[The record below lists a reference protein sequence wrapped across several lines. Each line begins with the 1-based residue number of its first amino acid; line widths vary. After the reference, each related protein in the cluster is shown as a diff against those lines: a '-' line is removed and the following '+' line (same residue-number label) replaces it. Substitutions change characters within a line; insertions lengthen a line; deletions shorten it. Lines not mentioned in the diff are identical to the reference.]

1 MIYKNNNKNERQFTM
16 ISTVLDEK
24 ISDIP
29 DDYHPPKDDDFMG
42 AKMREYFRQKL
53 LTWRKELTQEYTQA
67 VLNLQDLACNESDPN
82 DRAASE
88 IDMRMTMRSMDRERK
103 LINKID
109 DALLRIKN
117 GTFGYCEQTDDP
129 IEVARLE
136 ARPVATLC
144 FKAQEALERI
154 EKVHR
159 E

>member
-1 MIYKNNNKNERQFTM
+1 M

-24 ISDIP
+24 ILDIP
-29 DDYHPPKDDDFMG
+29 DDYHPSTDDEFMG
-42 AKMREYFRQKL
+42 VKMREYFRQKL

-67 VLNLQDLACNESDPN
+67 VLNLQDLTCTESDPN

-109 DALLRIKN
+109 DALLRVKN
-117 GTFGYCEQTDDP
+117 GTYGYCEQTDDP

-136 ARPVATLC
+136 VRPVATLC

>member
-1 MIYKNNNKNERQFTM
+1 MVL
-16 ISTVLDEK
+16 TVLDEK
-24 ISDIP
+24 IIDLSTDYDPQKDSQFMSDE
-29 DDYHPPKDDDFMG
+29 
-42 AKMREYFRQKL
+42 MREYFRLKL
-53 LTWRKELTQEYTQA
+53 LDWRKDLTQEYVQA
-67 VLNLQDLACNESDPN
+67 VLDLQDHELQDPDPN

-88 IDMRMTMRSMDRERK
+88 IDLRMAMRSMDRERK

-109 DALLRIKN
+109 DALMRIKKN
-117 GTFGYCEQTDDP
+117 TYGYCEQTGEE

-144 FKAQEALERI
+144 FKAQEALEQL

>member
-1 MIYKNNNKNERQFTM
+1 MV
-16 ISTVLDEK
+16 STFLDEK
-24 ISDIP
+24 IIDLPLDYNPIADIE
-29 DDYHPPKDDDFMG
+29 FMSPL
-42 AKMREYFRQKL
+42 MREYFRQKL
-53 LTWRKELTQEYTQA
+53 LSWRKELTQEYTQA
-67 VLNLQDLACNESDPN
+67 VLTLQGQAINEPDPN

-88 IDMRMTMRSMDRERK
+88 IDMRMTMRAMDRERK

-117 GTFGYCEQTDDP
+117 GIYGYCEQTGDP

>member
-1 MIYKNNNKNERQFTM
+1 M
-16 ISTVLDEK
+16 ISPCLDEK
-24 ISDIP
+24 ILDLP
-29 DDYHPPKDDDFMG
+29 ADYAPLEDKEFMG
-42 AKMREYFRQKL
+42 PTMKEYFRQKL
-53 LTWRKELTQEYTQA
+53 LSWRKELTQEYTQA
-67 VLNLQDLACNESDPN
+67 VLNLQKQTLNESDPN

-109 DALLRIKN
+109 EALLRIKM
-117 GTFGYCEQTDDP
+117 GSYGYCEQTGDP

-159 E
+159 D

>member
-1 MIYKNNNKNERQFTM
+1 MVSAF
-16 ISTVLDEK
+16 LDEK
-24 ISDIP
+24 IIDLPVDYNPVADIE
-29 DDYHPPKDDDFMG
+29 FMSPM
-42 AKMREYFRQKL
+42 MREYFRQKL
-53 LTWRKELTQEYTQA
+53 LDWRKELTQEYTQA
-67 VLNLQDLACNESDPN
+67 VLTLQGQTINEPDPN

-88 IDMRMTMRSMDRERK
+88 IDMRMTMRAMDRERK

-109 DALLRIKN
+109 DALVRIKN
-117 GTFGYCEQTDDP
+117 GIYGYCEQTGDP